1 MNLFNRN
8 ENVVVAGYDDLL
20 EKRSGLEKQLIN
32 IQRKKDLDLDKIN
45 KKYESKIEQ
54 IIRKQKSC
62 DMQIELAK
70 KYGIYVLKMCPK
82 Q

>member
-70 KYGIYVLKMCPK
+70 KYMKEN
-82 Q
+82 